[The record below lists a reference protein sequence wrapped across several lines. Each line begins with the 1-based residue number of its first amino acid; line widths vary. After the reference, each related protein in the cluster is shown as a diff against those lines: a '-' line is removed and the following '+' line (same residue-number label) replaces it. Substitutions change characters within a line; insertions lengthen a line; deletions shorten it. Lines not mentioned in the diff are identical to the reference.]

1 MAAPAERQIARSAS
15 TVMAG
20 FVLSS
25 LFGLAN
31 RVLYTRAFGS
41 GHELDAFLAANRLPD
56 ILFNLMAGG
65 ALASAF
71 LPTFA
76 GLIAQ
81 GDRTRAWRMASGVGT
96 LLVLALSLVAGL
108 LALAAPWVVANILA
122 PGFQDPDQ
130 IELTVHLLRIQL
142 AAPVIFGVSGLLM
155 AILNAQ
161 RHFLLPALA
170 PTLHWLGWILGSL
183 FLVPRLGISGLA
195 WGVLLG
201 AALHLSIQLPALR
214 RARPRYAATLGLKD
228 PSVRQV
234 GRLMAP
240 RLFGVAIVQLNFL
253 VNLIL
258 ASGMPEGSLTG
269 ITLGFAIMLMPQ
281 VVIAQA
287 VAIAALPTFS
297 NQVAKG
303 EWAGLRQSLAST
315 LRGVIFLSLPA
326 SLGLILLRGPL
337 VAVLFQRGEF
347 DANST
352 ELVAWALLWYATGL
366 VGHALVEIVS
376 RAFYALMDTRTPVT
390 VGAAA
395 MALNVALSIGLSRLF
410 LRLGWPPHG
419 GLALANSIATSLEAI
434 VLVMLVSRRLE
445 GIEMARIRPG
455 LAASLL
461 ATVAMGLG
469 LVIWLGVSEGRPA
482 WLVGLGGVGLGAV
495 VYWLASLGLR
505 SPEARQL
512 PQLILARRS

>member
-1 MAAPAERQIARSAS
+1 MAAPADRQIARSAS

-25 LFGLAN
+25 IFGLAN
-31 RVLYTRAFGS
+31 RMLYTRAFGS
-41 GHELDAFLAANRLPD
+41 GQELDAFFAANRLPD

-76 GLIAQ
+76 ALLAQ
-81 GDRTRAWRMASGVGT
+81 GDRTRAWQLASGVGN
-96 LLVLALSLVAGL
+96 LLVLALALAAGL
-108 LALAAPWVVANILA
+108 LGLAAPWVVANILA
-122 PGFQDPDQ
+122 PGFHDPQQ
-130 IELTVHLLRIQL
+130 IELTVSLLRVQL
-142 AAPVIFGVSGLLM
+142 VAPLIFGISGLLM

-161 RHFLLPALA
+161 QHFLLPALA
-170 PTLHWLGWILGSL
+170 PTFHWLGWILGTL

-201 AALHLSIQLPALR
+201 AALHLSVQLPGLR
-214 RARPRYAATLGLKD
+214 QVRPRYAATLGLKD

-281 VVIAQA
+281 IVIAQA

-297 NQVAKG
+297 GQAARG
-303 EWAGLRQSLAST
+303 DWADMRRSLAST

-326 SLGLILLRGPL
+326 SLGLILLRVPL

-352 ELVAWALLWYATGL
+352 ELVAWALLWYSTGL
-366 VGHALVEIVS
+366 VGHALVEIIS
-376 RAFYALMDTRTPVT
+376 RAFYALKDTRTPVT

-395 MALNVALSIGLSRLF
+395 MGLNVVLSIGLSRLF

-419 GLALANSIATSLEAI
+419 GLAFANSIATGLEAI
-434 VLVMLVSRRLE
+434 ALVWLISRRLA
-445 GIEMARIRPG
+445 GIEIPRIRPG
-455 LAASLL
+455 LVASLL
-461 ATVAMGLG
+461 ATAAMGLG
-469 LVIWLGVSEGRPA
+469 LVIWLVVTEGRPA
-482 WLVGLGGVGLGAV
+482 WLVAMGGVGLGAA

-512 PQLILARRS
+512 PRMILSRRS

>member
-1 MAAPAERQIARSAS
+1 MAGPAERQIARSAG
-15 TVMAG
+15 TVTAG

-41 GHELDAFLAANRLPD
+41 GQELDAFFAANRLPD

-71 LPTFA
+71 LPTFSA
-76 GLIAQ
+76 LLVQ
-81 GDRTRAWRMASGVGT
+81 GDRTRAWQLASGIGN
-96 LLVLALSLVAGL
+96 LLILALGLAAGL
-108 LALAAPWVVANILA
+108 LGLAAPWLVENVLGR
-122 PGFQDPDQ
+122 GFNDPRQ
-130 IELTVHLLRIQL
+130 IQLTVSLLRIQL
-142 AAPVIFGVSGLLM
+142 VAPVLFGISGLLM

-161 RHFLLPALA
+161 QHFLLPALA
-170 PTLHWLGWILGSL
+170 PTFHWLGWILGTL

-195 WGVLLG
+195 WGVLVG
-201 AALHLSIQLPALR
+201 AVLHLSIQLSGLR
-214 RARPRYAATLGLKD
+214 RVRPDYVATLGLKD
-228 PSVRQV
+228 PSVRMV

-253 VNLIL
+253 VNVIL
-258 ASGMPEGSLTG
+258 ASGMAVGSLTA

-281 VVIAQA
+281 IVIAQA

-297 NQVAKG
+297 SQAAKE
-303 EWAGLRQSLAST
+303 EWAELRRSLAST

-337 VAVLFQRGEF
+337 VALLFQRGEF

-352 ELVAWALLWYATGL
+352 ELVAWALLWYSTGL

-376 RAFYALMDTRTPVT
+376 RAFYALKDTRTPVA

-395 MALNVALSIGLSRLF
+395 MALNVVLSIGLSRLF

-419 GLALANSIATSLEAI
+419 GLALANSIATGLEAI
-434 VLVMLVSRRLE
+434 VLVWLVSRRLE
-445 GIEMARIRPG
+445 GIEISRIRPG
-455 LAASLL
+455 LVTSLL
-461 ATVAMGLG
+461 ATAAMSIG
-469 LVIWLGVSEGRPA
+469 LVIWLVVTNGRPA
-482 WLVGLGGVGLGAV
+482 WLVGLGGVGLGAA

-512 PQLILARRS
+512 PRLILARRS

>member
-31 RVLYTRAFGS
+31 RMLYTRAFGS
-41 GHELDAFLAANRLPD
+41 GQQLDAFFAANRLPD

-71 LPTFA
+71 LPSFA
-76 GLIAQ
+76 ALLAQ
-81 GDRTRAWRMASGVGT
+81 GDRTRAWQMASAIGN
-96 LLVLALSLVAGL
+96 LLILALGPAAGL
-108 LALAAPWVVANILA
+108 LALAAPWVVKHILA
-122 PGFQDPDQ
+122 PGFSDPQQ
-130 IELTVHLLRIQL
+130 IQLTVSLLRVQL
-142 AAPVIFGVSGLLM
+142 VAPIIFGISGLLM

-161 RHFLLPALA
+161 QHFRLPALA
-170 PTLHWLGWILGSL
+170 PSFHWLGWILGTL
-183 FLVPRLGISGLA
+183 LLVPRIGISGLA

-201 AALHLSIQLPALR
+201 ATLHLAIQLPGLR
-214 RARPRYAATLGLKD
+214 GMRPRYVPTLGLKD

-234 GRLMAP
+234 GRLMVP
-240 RLFGVAIVQLNFL
+240 RLFGVAVVQLNFL

-258 ASGMPEGSLTG
+258 ASGMPAGSLTG
-269 ITLGFAIMLMPQ
+269 ITLGIAIMLMPQ

-297 NQVAKG
+297 RQAATGKLA
-303 EWAGLRQSLAST
+303 ELRRSLAST

-326 SLGLILLRGPL
+326 SLGLILLRVPL
-337 VAVLFQRGEF
+337 VTVLFQRGEF
-347 DANST
+347 DSNST
-352 ELVAWALLWYATGL
+352 GLVAWALLWYSTGL
-366 VGHALVEIVS
+366 VGHSLVEIVS
-376 RAFYALMDTRTPVT
+376 RAFYALKDTRTPVT

-395 MALNVALSIGLSRLF
+395 MALNVVLSIGLSRLF

-419 GLALANSIATSLEAI
+419 GLALANSIATGLEAI
-434 VLVMLVSRRLE
+434 ALVWLARRRLA
-445 GIEMARIRPG
+445 GIEIARIRPG
-455 LAASLL
+455 IAASLL
-461 ATVAMGLG
+461 ATAAMGLG
-469 LVIWLGVSEGRPA
+469 LVLWLVATEGRPA
-482 WLVGLGGVGLGAV
+482 GLIALGGVGLGAA
-495 VYWLASLGLR
+495 VYWLASLGLG

-512 PQLILARRS
+512 PRLILARRS